1 MPVNTP
7 VSNMNAQPAGQSQ
20 QTRERPP
27 MLAGKTCVVTG
38 ASRGIGRAI
47 AEELGAH
54 GAEVVVNYRSSEEEA
69 HEVADNVDDLGG
81 EAVPVRADVANL
93 EEVREM
99 AETTREEFGGADV
112 LVNNA
117 GLTVDKKFENM
128 TREDWDRVM
137 QVNLGGVFNCTKTY
151 FEDIRDA
158 EGGRLINISSVVG
171 QQGNYGQANYATTK
185 AGLFGFTRT
194 IALELAHEH
203 STANCVAPGFV
214 MTDMLETVPD
224 RVKEKILDRIPLNR
238 FATTDDVAGIVR
250 FLASEDSSYM
260 TGQILA
266 VNGGME
272 W

>member
-1 MPVNTP
+1 MPRTDSRTEGTERAERTGRTVVVAGTGP
-7 VSNMNAQPAGQSQ
+7 RIGESVARRFADEGCSVALFARSEEYLEELASDVSAESPGDALAVPTDVTDPAGVAAGF
-20 QTRERPP
+20 ER
-27 MLAGKTCVVTG
+27 
-38 ASRGIGRAI
+38 
-47 AEELGAH
+47 
-54 GAEVVVNYRSSEEEA
+54 
-69 HEVADNVDDLGG
+69 
-81 EAVPVRADVANL
+81 
-93 EEVREM
+93 VRE
-99 AETTREEFGGADV
+99 AFGPVDV

-117 GLTVDKKFENM
+117 GITIDKKFENM

-137 QVNLGGVFNCTKTY
+137 QVNLGGVFNCTKVY
-151 FEDIRDA
+151 FDDIRDA

-185 AGLFGFTRT
+185 SGLFGFTRT

-214 MTDMLETVPD
+214 ETDMLETVPE
-224 RVKEKILDRIPLNR
+224 RVQEKILDRIPLSR